1 MPKFLTLL
9 TPFLPSSSQRRSS
22 RRNIPLLVLL
32 GELLATGSGLSS
44 SRVWA
49 ETAESAPAELKATV
63 AQVDAAANKRD
74 LQGVLQFYSPNFAN
88 SDGLTR
94 QSLEQALTQL
104 WKRYPNL
111 TYQTEVKSW
120 KKQGNGFLVETST
133 RITGTQ
139 KQADREY
146 KLDSTLRSQQ
156 QFENQKIVRQDILA
170 EQSQITSG
178 SNPPKVTLSLPDQV
192 TVGEP
197 FNFDAVVQEPLGSEI
212 LLGTA
217 LEEPVKPDG
226 YLNPTVANLELL
238 SAGGIFKVGRA
249 PATPESR
256 WLSAVLVRHDGT
268 TMITKRLQVVGK
280 K

>member
-1 MPKFLTLL
+1 
-9 TPFLPSSSQRRSS
+9 
-22 RRNIPLLVLL
+22 
-32 GELLATGSGLSS
+32 
-44 SRVWA
+44 
-49 ETAESAPAELKATV
+49 V
-63 AQVDAAANKRD
+63 AQIDTAANKHD
-74 LQGVLQFYSPNFAN
+74 LQGVMQFYSPNFAN

-111 TYQTEVKSW
+111 TYQTELKSW
-120 KKQGNGFLVETST
+120 KKQGNGFLAETST

-139 KQADREY
+139 KLGDRDY
-146 KLDSTLRSQQ
+146 KLDSALRSQQ

-178 SNPPKVTLSLPDQV
+178 SNPPKVTLSLPDRV
-192 TVGEP
+192 NVGES
-197 FNFDAVVQEPLGSEI
+197 FNFDAVVQEPVGSEI

-249 PATPESR
+249 PATPEPR

-268 TMITKRLQVVGK
+268 TMITKRLQVVSK